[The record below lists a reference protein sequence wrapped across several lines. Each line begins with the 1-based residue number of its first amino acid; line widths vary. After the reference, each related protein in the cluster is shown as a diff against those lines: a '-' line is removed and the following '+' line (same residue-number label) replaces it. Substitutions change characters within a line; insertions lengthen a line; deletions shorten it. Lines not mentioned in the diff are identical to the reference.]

1 MEEHWCFSEAAF
13 SIARSISKIKRFRKD
28 FAPFS
33 DCLIQAKKLMFEESM
48 KETDQLISQ
57 GCLTGY
63 DVITKDGINR
73 TVHYT
78 TGRFGKE
85 SLMKLY
91 GIAELPILH
100 NTSRLAL
107 LIMREAHSGADS
119 TTHKRSSADMIGRA
133 CQFAVIYKP
142 Y

>member
-1 MEEHWCFSEAAF
+1 M
-13 SIARSISKIKRFRKD
+13 ITRFRKV

-33 DCLIQAKKLMFEESM
+33 YCLLQAKKLMFEESM

-57 GCLTGY
+57 GHLRGY

-100 NTSRLAL
+100 NTSRLTL

-119 TTHKRSSADMIGRA
+119 TSHRRSPADIIGRA
-133 CQFAVIYKP
+133 RQF
-142 Y
+142 